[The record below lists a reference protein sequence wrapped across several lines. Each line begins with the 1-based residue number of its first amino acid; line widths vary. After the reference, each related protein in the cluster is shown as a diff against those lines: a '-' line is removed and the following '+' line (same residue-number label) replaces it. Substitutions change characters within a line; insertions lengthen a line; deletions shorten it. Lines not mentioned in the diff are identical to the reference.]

1 MTLLKTSAGSLP
13 LVQQAFGLGT
23 SKSPGRWPVW
33 FMRQAGRYLPE
44 YMAIRSK
51 MDFVEL
57 CRSPKDAAEVTLQP
71 MRRFDLDAAII
82 FSDILIPC
90 TALGQT
96 LSFGKGHGP
105 QLSPPV
111 QSREVFRQL
120 KCRDVAAELGYVGE
134 ALALTKAQLAPGKA
148 LIGFAGAPFTVG
160 TYMIEGGSSKEFT
173 ATKSMLFRDPVL
185 FADLMKLLR
194 DVTVE
199 YLIMQVKAGAD
210 ALMLFDTWAGNLAP
224 GDYARHVWPLTADLL
239 ATVREATGVP
249 VTYFSG
255 QGSDRIL
262 ELGAAIPAATQ
273 NQLQKN
279 PRKTFDVL
287 SVDWRVRLSYAAR
300 LVKEAG
306 LDVALQGNLDPQ
318 ALIGPEAQ
326 IRERVR
332 GILDEARVACDA
344 GLIRGHIFNVGHGLL
359 PHTPPEA
366 IAWAIDEVRKHG
378 PLGPVGL
385 AKELGVNQR

>member
-1 MTLLKTSAGSLP
+1 MNLNKTSAVDLP
-13 LVQQAFGLGT
+13 LVRQALGLGA
-23 SKSPGRWPVW
+23 PGRWPVW

-44 YMAIRSK
+44 YMALRSK
-51 MDFVEL
+51 MEFVEL

-71 MRRFDLDAAII
+71 LRRFDLDAAII
-82 FSDILIPC
+82 FSDILVPC
-90 TALGQT
+90 IALGQN

-105 QLSPPV
+105 RLSPPV
-111 QSREVFRQL
+111 QSREAFRQL
-120 KCRDVAAELGYVGE
+120 RRPDVAAELGYVGE
-134 ALALTKAQLAPGKA
+134 ALALTKSLLAPGKA

-173 ATKSMLFRDPVL
+173 ATKSMVFRDPVL

-194 DVTVE
+194 DVTID

-210 ALMLFDTWAGNLAP
+210 ALMLFDTWAGNLTP
-224 GDYARHVWPLTADLL
+224 VDYARDVWPVTADLL

-262 ELGAAIPAATQ
+262 ELGGHAQI
-273 NQLQKN
+273 NS
-279 PRKTFDVL
+279 RKAFDVL

-318 ALIGPEAQ
+318 ALLGPEEQ
-326 IRERVR
+326 VRERVR
-332 GILDEARVACDA
+332 AILDEAREACDA
-344 GLIRGHIFNVGHGLL
+344 GLIHGHIFNVGHGLL

-366 IAWAIDEVRKHG
+366 VGWAIDEVRKYG
-378 PLGPVGL
+378 PTGPTRSSGHP
-385 AKELGVNQR
+385 